1 MSQNAREP
9 SQNIASAAGGAR
21 GLMVENSPSATELH
35 VEELT
40 WWHPIYTVGD
50 KRKTGP
56 WFTDLD
62 DAKAWTQKLRN
73 LTEAMRPTVRYESV
87 GITVEGSPKGVA
99 AALARLVAP

>member
-1 MSQNAREP
+1 MSENAP
-9 SQNIASAAGGAR
+9 
-21 GLMVENSPSATELH
+21 ATELH

-40 WWHPIYTVGD
+40 WWRPIYTVGD

-87 GITVEGSPKGVA
+87 GITVEGSPRGVA
-99 AALARLVAP
+99 AALARLVATP